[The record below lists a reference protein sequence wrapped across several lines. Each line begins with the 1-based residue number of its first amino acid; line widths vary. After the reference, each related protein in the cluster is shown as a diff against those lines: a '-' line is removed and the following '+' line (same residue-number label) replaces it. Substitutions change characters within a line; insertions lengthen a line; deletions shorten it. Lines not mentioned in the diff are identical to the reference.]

1 MNEAETRAEQI
12 DPKLTASGWGVVED
26 SRVLREF
33 HITAGKIQA
42 GGMRAKPMI
51 ADYILV
57 YKHRKIGVIEAKS
70 DEQEVGEGVAQAK
83 TYAEKLHIDYT
94 YASNGKEI
102 YQISMSSGSERRVAA
117 FPTPDELWQL
127 TFSDQNDWKDRFDAV
142 PFESIGGT
150 KGVRYYQEIAVANT
164 LNAIAEEKQRILLTL
179 ATGTG
184 KTFIAFQIA
193 WKLFQ
198 TRWNLKRDGSRR
210 PRILFLADRNILANQ
225 AFNDFTAFPEDALV
239 RITPKEISKKG
250 SVPTNGSIFF
260 TIFQTFMAGSAL
272 RPFDKLTVQGER
284 DLSVVRREFGSPA
297 VRGELVEPQLAYE
310 QSFNFGEYPAD
321 YFDFIIIDECHRGGA
336 NNEGNWRGI
345 LEYFAPAVQ
354 LGLTA
359 TPKRVENVDTYKYFG
374 EPVYIYSLKEGINDG
389 FLTPFKVKRI
399 KTTLDDYIYTS
410 DDQVI
415 EGEIEEG
422 KIYQEADFNR
432 IIVIKEREA
441 KRVQIFLNEIN
452 QKEKTIVFCATQDHA
467 AAVRDLINQY
477 CQSKDPKYC
486 VRVTANDGEIGE
498 QYLREFQDNEKNIPT
513 ILTTSQKLSTG
524 VNARNVRNIVL
535 MRPVNSMI
543 EFKQIVG
550 RGTRLFD
557 GKEYFTIYDFVD
569 AYHHFADPEWD
580 GEPIEPEVCAKCG
593 EDPCVCEKKSPQSCS
608 VCGMRPCEC
617 LKEPQPVCYVCGQAP
632 CVCKKKVKIKL
643 RDGKE
648 REIQHMIAT
657 SFWGADGKPISVEE
671 FLNKLYG
678 ALPSY
683 FQNEE
688 ELRQI
693 WSNPITRKALLDKL
707 ADAGYGQ
714 SELGELQKLVDA
726 EKSDLFDVLEY
737 IAFNIQPMTR
747 EIRVSQAKPRILDGL
762 SLEHREFLEFVLF
775 KYIDTGFEELDQSRL
790 PNLIELKYHSMTDG
804 AEALGGVDE
813 IRSLFFNFQQHLYE
827 RSGFRP
833 I

>member
-1 MNEAETRAEQI
+1 MNEAETRAERI
-12 DPKLTASGWGVVED
+12 DPKLTASGWGVVEG
-26 SRVLREF
+26 SKVLREF

-42 GGMRAKPMI
+42 GGTRAKPMI

-57 YKHRKIGVIEAKS
+57 YKNRKIGVIEAKS
-70 DEQEVGEGVAQAK
+70 DEQEVGEGVTQAK
-83 TYAEKLHIDYT
+83 TYADKLHIDTT

-102 YQISMSSGSERRVAA
+102 YEISMRSGREGLVAA
-117 FPTPDELWQL
+117 FPTPDELWQK
-127 TFSDQNDWKDRFDAV
+127 TFSGQNDWKDRFDAV

-150 KGVRYYQEIAVANT
+150 KAVRYYQEIAVANA

-225 AFNDFTAFPEDALV
+225 AFNSFSAFPEDALV

-260 TIFQTFMAGSAL
+260 TIFQTFMSGKDNT
-272 RPFDKLTVQGER
+272 PY
-284 DLSVVRREFGSPA
+284 FGD
-297 VRGELVEPQLAYE
+297 
-310 QSFNFGEYPAD
+310 YPAD

-336 NNEGNWRGI
+336 NDESNWRGI

-359 TPKRVENVDTYKYFG
+359 TPKRIDNVDTYKYFG

-399 KTTLDDYIYTS
+399 QTTLDDYIYTT
-410 DDQVI
+410 DDQII
-415 EGEIEEG
+415 EGEVEEG
-422 KIYQEADFNR
+422 KIYEEEDFNR
-432 IIVIKEREA
+432 IIEIKEREA

-452 QKEKTIVFCATQDHA
+452 PKEKTIVFCATQDHA

-477 CQSKDPKYC
+477 SQSKDPKYC
-486 VRVTANDGEIGE
+486 VRVTANDGAMGE
-498 QYLREFQDNEKNIPT
+498 QYLREFQDNEKSIPT

-524 VNARNVRNIVL
+524 VDARNIRNIVL

-580 GEPIEPEVCAKCG
+580 GEPIAPEVCGKCG
-593 EDPCVCEKKSPQSCS
+593 QDPCVCEKKLCTLCP
-608 VCGMRPCEC
+608 VCGMQPCEC
-617 LKEPQPVCYVCGQAP
+617 NRIKEPQPCYLCGQSP

-648 REIQHMIAT
+648 REIQHMIST
-657 SFWGADGKPISVEE
+657 SFWSADGKPISAEE
-671 FLNKLYG
+671 FLNNLYG
-678 ALPSY
+678 ALPSF

-693 WSNPITRKALLDKL
+693 WSSPITRKTLLDKL

-714 SELGELQKLVDA
+714 SELAELQRLVDA

-747 EIRVSQAKPRILDGL
+747 DRRVSQAKPRILDGL
-762 SLEHREFLEFVLF
+762 SLEHKEFLEFVLF
-775 KYIDTGFEELDQSRL
+775 KYIDTGFEELGESRL
-790 PNLIELKYHSMTDG
+790 PNLIHLKYHSMTDA

-813 IRSLFFNFQQHLYE
+813 IRNLFFNFQQHLYE
-827 RSGFRP
+827 RRGE
-833 I
+833 IKQLG